1 MHILGKKLEKYL
13 EVEASSSQF
22 QISDHELQVN
32 LCKKADLVLAKGSQ
46 IEEDYK
52 DEQDKV
58 FTLMPSIPDEFS
70 RVQRRDRNSPFQVLL
85 SASVK
90 YFEVKGC
97 FIAAEAF
104 KELKDLPIHLELVVK
119 EGDDTATCTQ
129 RHHG

>member
-1 MHILGKKLEKYL
+1 M
-13 EVEASSSQF
+13 

-46 IEEDYK
+46 IEDYK
-52 DEQDKV
+52 DKLRLGNDIEQDKV

-97 FIAAEAF
+97 CRSLQGI
-104 KELKDLPIHLELVVK
+104 KRSPNSPR
-119 EGDDTATCTQ
+119 TC
-129 RHHG
+129 GE

>member
-1 MHILGKKLEKYL
+1 M
-13 EVEASSSQF
+13 EASSSQF

-52 DEQDKV
+52 DELRLGNDIEQDKV

-70 RVQRRDRNSPFQVLL
+70 RVQRRERNSPFQVLL

-90 YFEVKGC
+90 YFEAKGR